1 VEAPGLPKREL
12 DVREAEKERPVRSL
26 LRRPI
31 ASACTAALWL
41 AAGAAGAAT
50 LTVNSAG
57 DDPTAADGLVTLREA
72 IVAAEND
79 TVTDLGDVGSGA
91 DTIVF
96 AAALTAGGDA
106 SIGVNHVG
114 DASYGP
120 SAFRVTTD
128 LTISGPTGDDG
139 VAIQRATSDL
149 LRLFLVTAE
158 GAVTLQN
165 LTLADGFSKGG
176 DGGQN
181 DSNTGAG
188 GPGGGGAGL
197 GGAIYNLGSVVL
209 QSCTLSGNQAHG
221 GYGGQG
227 AFVDDEFG
235 PVRSAS
241 GGGGGG
247 GMAGA
252 GAFAVDSLGG
262 GGGGG
267 TLGAGA
273 TGSGDA
279 GGGGG
284 GSAGAASGT
293 TGGNGGGGAGGAGT
307 GAVGAPGAT
316 GGGGGGGGAQGSGGT
331 GGLGGG
337 GGGAGAGGTN
347 SAGSGGFGG
356 GGGGGNYIPGTGGFG
371 GGGGAA
377 FSGGAGG
384 FAGGQGGQEWNYEVD
399 REDEGLP
406 PAFGFTAGGAGG
418 GAGLGGAVFNHGGT
432 LHILGSTLSGNSA
445 IGGGAGL
452 SYNLAEND
460 GQPGHGYGGAVFN
473 LNGSVEVVDST
484 LANNTAEQGGD
495 LYQLAHGAAPG
506 IAAAA
511 ATATLDGV
519 ILASAG
525 ASNAVLATFAGGGT
539 VSLDASAPN
548 LMSGGVDPGPGSADV
563 SGVVVAPPQLEGL
576 GDFGGPTATHA
587 PTYPGSPAVDARATG
602 PALDQRGEARPSGP
616 SYDFGSVEVG
626 QFCGNGVIETPE
638 ECDDGNTVPL
648 DGCFACLLRCAPAPA
663 AGCIQSATASVAID
677 ERKPGKEKVAL
688 SLKRIAEAV
697 TLADLGS
704 PVSGTTRYAICVYGP
719 GPALALDLRLDRSGA
734 TCDGKPCWK
743 AKGTTGFVYKDAQ
756 GGADGVTAV
765 TAKSGA
771 VSKGAITVAGA
782 NQASQGESSLPTG
795 AAAAL
800 SGAASAIAQVVTT
813 DAECFEAD
821 LGTVKKAD
829 GTQFKAR
836 TP

>member
-1 VEAPGLPKREL
+1 
-12 DVREAEKERPVRSL
+12 VRSP
-26 LRRPI
+26 LRRPVV
-31 ASACTAALWL
+31 SACTAVLWL
-41 AAGAAGAAT
+41 ASAAGAAT

-57 DDPTAADGLVTLREA
+57 DDTTAADGLVTLREA
-72 IVAAEND
+72 ILAAESD
-79 TVTDLGDVGSGA
+79 AATDLGDTGSGA

-96 AAALTAGGDA
+96 APALTAGGDA
-106 SIGVNHVG
+106 TISVGAVG

-120 SAFRVTTD
+120 SAFRVTTEI
-128 LTISGPTGDDG
+128 TIAGPTGDDG
-139 VAIQRATSDL
+139 ISIAKAGTGA
-149 LRLFLVTAE
+149 LRMFLVTAE
-158 GAVTLQN
+158 GALTLQN
-165 LTLADGFSKGG
+165 LTLAGG
-176 DGGQN
+176 RATGGAGGQN
-181 DSNTGAG
+181 DSNAGAG

-197 GGAIYNLGSVVL
+197 GGAVYNLGSVVL

-221 GYGGQG
+221 GWGGQG
-227 AFVDDEFG
+227 AFVDEEFG

-247 GMAGA
+247 GLGGA
-252 GAFAVDSLGG
+252 GGFAVDSLGG

-284 GSAGAASGT
+284 GSGGSATGASG
-293 TGGNGGGGAGGAGT
+293 GAGGGGAGGAGT
-307 GAVGAPGAT
+307 GTVGAPGAA
-316 GGGGGGGGAQGSGGT
+316 GGGGGGGGTQASGGT

-337 GGGAGAGGTN
+337 GGGAGGQSINAGGN
-347 SAGSGGFGG
+347 GGFGG
-356 GGGGGNYIPGTGGFG
+356 GGGGGNANPGVGGFG

-377 FSGGAGG
+377 FGGGAGG
-384 FAGGQGGQEWNYEVD
+384 FGGGQGGQEFNYEVD

-406 PAFGFTAGGAGG
+406 PAFGFAAGGAGG

-432 LHILGSTLSGNSA
+432 LRIESSTLSGNAA
-445 IGGGAGL
+445 IGGDPGL
-452 SYNLAEND
+452 SYNLAQND

-473 LNGSVEVVDST
+473 LNGAVDLVDST
-484 LANNTAEQGGD
+484 FANNTAELGGD

-506 IAAAA
+506 VAAAA
-511 ATATLDGV
+511 ATATLEGV
-519 ILASAG
+519 ILASGG
-525 ASNAVLATFAGGGT
+525 ASNAVLATFAGGGP

-548 LMSGGVDPGPGSADV
+548 LLSTGVDPGPGTADV

-576 GDFGGPTATHA
+576 GDYGGPTATHA

-602 PALDQRGEARPSGP
+602 PALDQRGEPRPSGP
-616 SYDFGSVEVG
+616 SFDFGSVEVG

-638 ECDDGNTVPL
+638 ECDDGNTTPL

-688 SLKRIAEAV
+688 ALRKIAEAV
-697 TLADLGS
+697 TLEDLGS

-719 GPALALDLRLDRSGA
+719 GPALALDLRLDRAGA
-734 TCDGKPCWK
+734 TCAGKPCWK

-756 GGADGVTAV
+756 GAADGVTAM

-771 VSKGAITVAGA
+771 VSKGAITIVGA
-782 NQASQGESSLPTG
+782 NQATKGETSLPTG

-800 SGAASAIAQVVTT
+800 SGAASATAQVVAN
-813 DAECFEAD
+813 DGECFEAD